1 MVRPCR
7 TSPTTRYW
15 RASKTGTANGSA
27 GQISLKDNWEQI
39 SRFKGTVFTTSF
51 VNQLETFCEP
61 IMPALRRLDNK
72 DRYCHDAPDK
82 DDILD
87 VIEAVHKDEKTEALF
102 MEAFNAC
109 GPVLMMAIHVIAFN
123 CLLHNPE
130 ALAEQSVKNA
140 ATDALRTNPSKQN
153 VNQYL
158 IDSIL
163 QKRRTVQRS
172 TDNLWDRSLYSA
184 GTDSPA
190 KQNQQARRR
199 RLDTQEDDDATAG
212 TSGASTTPRRRL
224 SSLPNFAKP
233 PQSPETA
240 RGKRLPQHSRT
251 RPSLSPL
258 REQDEEDQPT
268 QSYTSAVPERR
279 ARTTDRRRAVA
290 KLPTTFDDEEEEEDQ
305 TPPAKN
311 KRPLRGPPTAK
322 NRPTRHVE
330 DSTSSDSDEEDQQPI
345 RPKTPDPKPPQQKN
359 RKRPATVVSDDSDLD
374 DDQLGITPRTPLESP
389 FYRGHRNKPTAA
401 KTSKPTQPSTSKQN
415 TTAERTKTKEQP
427 ANPKPAET
435 NVQPQKKKNENK
447 KPRNGLEDLVQEQD
461 KLYADL
467 NKVARKSK

>member
-1 MVRPCR
+1 M
-7 TSPTTRYW
+7 
-15 RASKTGTANGSA
+15 
-27 GQISLKDNWEQI
+27 
-39 SRFKGTVFTTSF
+39 
-51 VNQLETFCEP
+51 
-61 IMPALRRLDNK
+61 
-72 DRYCHDAPDK
+72 
-82 DDILD
+82 
-87 VIEAVHKDEKTEALF
+87 
-102 MEAFNAC
+102 
-109 GPVLMMAIHVIAFN
+109 
-123 CLLHNPE
+123 
-130 ALAEQSVKNA
+130 
-140 ATDALRTNPSKQN
+140 
-153 VNQYL
+153 
-158 IDSIL
+158 
-163 QKRRTVQRS
+163 QRS

-279 ARTTDRRRAVA
+279 ARTTDRRRAAA

-322 NRPTRHVE
+322 TDQPDTLRTAHHPILMRK
-330 DSTSSDSDEEDQQPI
+330 TSSPFAQKLQ
-345 RPKTPDPKPPQQKN
+345 TPNHHSKRIARGRPQQCRMTQIWTTTSWGLPPEPPLKA
-359 RKRPATVVSDDSDLD
+359 PFIGATGTS
-374 DDQLGITPRTPLESP
+374 PR
-389 FYRGHRNKPTAA
+389 
-401 KTSKPTQPSTSKQN
+401 Q
-415 TTAERTKTKEQP
+415 
-427 ANPKPAET
+427 PKPANLRSLQRANRT
-435 NVQPQKKKNENK
+435 PQLKEPKPKNSLLIPSRPK
-447 KPRNGLEDLVQEQD
+447 LTFSHKRKRTRTRTRNH
-461 KLYADL
+461 AT
-467 NKVARKSK
+467 A

>member
-1 MVRPCR
+1 MSEMVA
-7 TSPTTRYW
+7 T
-15 RASKTGTANGSA
+15 
-27 GQISLKDNWEQI
+27 LKDNWEQI

-140 ATDALRTNPSKQN
+140 ATDVLRTNPSKQN

-199 RLDTQEDDDATAG
+199 RLESQEDDDATAG

-233 PQSPETA
+233 PQSPETT

-279 ARTTDRRRAVA
+279 ARTTDRRRAAA

-322 NRPTRHVE
+322 TDQPDTLRTAHHPIPMRK
-330 DSTSSDSDEEDQQPI
+330 TSSPFAQKLQTPNHHSKRI
-345 RPKTPDPKPPQQKN
+345 ARGRPQ
-359 RKRPATVVSDDSDLD
+359 
-374 DDQLGITPRTPLESP
+374 
-389 FYRGHRNKPTAA
+389 
-401 KTSKPTQPSTSKQN
+401 
-415 TTAERTKTKEQP
+415 
-427 ANPKPAET
+427 
-435 NVQPQKKKNENK
+435 
-447 KPRNGLEDLVQEQD
+447 
-461 KLYADL
+461 
-467 NKVARKSK
+467 